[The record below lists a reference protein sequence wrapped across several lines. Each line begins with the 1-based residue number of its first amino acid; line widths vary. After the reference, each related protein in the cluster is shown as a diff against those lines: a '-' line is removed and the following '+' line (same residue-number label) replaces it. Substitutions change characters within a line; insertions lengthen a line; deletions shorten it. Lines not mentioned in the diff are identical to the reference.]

1 MTSGADEHSD
11 EDLRRLIRLARDT
24 LADEVLHADEGSLL
38 RLRAEREAPRRAR
51 GLRWPIV
58 AVLVA
63 VGGLG
68 SALGGARFARR
79 GAPLTFTMALGPSP
93 QAPSSQGPS
102 SRIRFSDGTE
112 VELREG
118 ARADVRDVGAHGGTV
133 ALARG
138 QAHAQIVTHP
148 RTLWRITAGP
158 YELESAGTDLDLDWS
173 DTGRA
178 LQLWVRAGTVKVFG
192 PMIGTGLG
200 AGAGMVFAAGQHLAT
215 RADDDKILLDAW
227 DPAGSHSAGGPPG
240 H

>member
-24 LADEVLHADEGSLL
+24 LADEVLHADESSLL
-38 RLRAEREAPRRAR
+38 RLRAEREAPRHVRR
-51 GLRWPIV
+51 LRWPVV
-58 AVLVA
+58 AALVA
-63 VGGLG
+63 IGGLG
-68 SALGGARFARR
+68 GALGGARFARR
-79 GAPLTFTMALGPSP
+79 AAPLTFGIV
-93 QAPSSQGPS
+93 QGPS
-102 SRIRFSDGTE
+102 SRIQFSDGTA

-138 QAHAQIVTHP
+138 RAHAQIVTRP
-148 RTLWRITAGP
+148 RTRWRITAGP

-200 AGAGMVFAAGQHLAT
+200 AGAGMVLAAGQHLAT

-227 DPAGSHSAGGPPG
+227 DPAGSRSQGGPPG